1 MKTKKFL
8 YIFAMLFVVA
18 FVACD
23 KDDSEVIID
32 DPDPDEIV
40 TISDETTE
48 LFGPMRGTLKAGRT
62 YTVTGDLVI
71 PEGEEIVAEAGV
83 TLIFEMPDDGIGY
96 EITNHGAFISLGTEQ
111 NPNLLS
117 VPESYRTLDNVFAG
131 LWGGIQCSD
140 KADAIVLK
148 WTRME
153 YVGGEGG
160 PGTPRAGSIRYGL
173 WTLSDQTE
181 VVIEDSWFYG
191 SKDDFFRPVGGKLH
205 IVRNTFE
212 LMGEDGGDIIN
223 VKGGTVGNI
232 AYNVV
237 IGAATNAFKPSD
249 DGESTIQSN
258 IGIFNNT
265 VINSG
270 HRRAGLNRGS
280 NINFENGARGFAYN
294 NILVNNK
301 NGIRILNDADIANI
315 SYDYTLYYAD
325 NQQFFDQIPPEDSA
339 SEIQPNDILGENP
352 GDNDPM
358 FVNYDV
364 TQFTLE
370 EYLAGEN
377 QPVHMNRMTNN
388 GTTYNLRLAA
398 GSPAIGAGT
407 TDITLVPV
415 EWNFLSGDRGPSAVT
430 PSADLGAYPTA
441 GGGNRHN

>member
-1 MKTKKFL
+1 MKIKNIAYVLALIFL
-8 YIFAMLFVVA
+8 G
-18 FVACD
+18 FVACE
-23 KDDSEVIID
+23 KEESEVDID
-32 DPDPDEIV
+32 DVDQDGIT
-40 TISDETTE
+40 TITDETTE
-48 LFGPMRGTLKAGRT
+48 LSGPMRGTLRAGRT
-62 YTVTGDLVI
+62 YTVIGDLII
-71 PEGEEIVAEAGV
+71 PEDEEIVAEAGV
-83 TLIFEMPDDGIGY
+83 TIIFQTPADGIGY
-96 EITNHGAFISLGTEQ
+96 EITNHGSFISLGTQQ

-117 VPESYRTLDNVFAG
+117 VPQNMRTDANVFAG

-140 KADAIVLK
+140 KAKAVVLK

-160 PGTPRAGSIRYGL
+160 PGTPRAGRIRYGI

-265 VINSG
+265 IINSG

-301 NGIRILNDADIANI
+301 NGIRVLHDADIANI
-315 SYDYTLYYAD
+315 SYDYNLYYAH
-325 NQQFFDQIPPEDSA
+325 NQQFLDQIPPEDSA
-339 SEIQPNDILGENP
+339 SEVKPNDILGSNP
-352 GDNDPM
+352 GDNNPM

-370 EYLAGEN
+370 QYLAGEN
-377 QPVHMNRMTNN
+377 QPMVMNRMTN
-388 GTTYNLRLAA
+388 GGSTYNLRLAQ

-407 TDITLVPV
+407 TNFTLVPV
-415 EWNFLSGDRGPSAVT
+415 TWVHLQGNRGPSQVV
-430 PSADLGAYPTA
+430 PSADLGAYPTN
-441 GGGNRHN
+441 GSGNSHN